1 MKRFILAIAATSM
14 LQSAS
19 AAMQPSE
26 KTPPMRPARDGDI
39 AIHEELCAARKAA
52 TLAAYDLFIAR
63 HPKHALADVA
73 RAERSR
79 LAGQSNR

>member
-1 MKRFILAIAATSM
+1 MKRFILAVAAMST
-14 LQSAS
+14 LQPAS
-19 AAMQPSE
+19 AAVQGMGS
-26 KTPPMRPARDGDI
+26 TPPMRPARDGDI

-63 HPKHALADVA
+63 HPKHALADIA

-79 LAGQSNR
+79 LAGQANK